1 MLRKENRIDISTN
14 LMVCQNGDFM
24 ESLRHNLSMYI
35 DTPEVTIK
43 NLSEESGIPFSTLNT
58 LLYGSSNDVKLSTV
72 ISLARALGISIDEL
86 VGSDTM
92 EPKMR
97 ESVRI
102 VRGLPEQSI
111 YLIRY
116 FIRHQQ
122 KIYKS
127 LDKSKKY
134 ISVLKPQ
141 IVNGV
146 IATTNAVDPMEIKN
160 VPEDIRTRVYL
171 GLKIPCDFYM
181 PYYLPDEIVLLAAD
195 RLALDG
201 ERCVITENGA
211 IHIATKKKVFEN
223 GIMHWKYSPLMTD
236 STYIPDDMIV
246 DKIGYVIGFLKPDGS
261 WGVR

>member
-1 MLRKENRIDISTN
+1 MLREENRIDISTN
-14 LMVCQNGDFM
+14 LTVCQNGDFM
-24 ESLRHNLSMYI
+24 NSLRRNLGMYI
-35 DTPEVTIK
+35 DTPEITIK

-58 LLYGSSNDVKLSTV
+58 LLYGTSNDVKLSTV
-72 ISLARALGISIDEL
+72 VSLAKALGISIDEL
-86 VGSDTM
+86 VGSGTM

-116 FIRHQQ
+116 FIRHQH

-146 IATTNAVDPMEIKN
+146 IETTNAVEPMEIKDI
-160 VPEDIRTRVYL
+160 PEDIRVRAYI
-171 GLKIPCDFYM
+171 GLKIPCDYYM
-181 PYYLPDEIVLLAAD
+181 PYYLPDEIVLIAAD

-211 IHIATKKKVFEN
+211 IHIAIKKKVLE
-223 GIMHWKYSPLMTD
+223 MLE
-236 STYIPDDMIV
+236 V
-246 DKIGYVIGFLKPDGS
+246 
-261 WGVR
+261 

>member
-1 MLRKENRIDISTN
+1 MLREENRIDISTN
-14 LMVCQNGDFM
+14 LTVCQNGDFM
-24 ESLRHNLSMYI
+24 ESLRRNLSMYI
-35 DTPEVTIK
+35 DTPEITIK
-43 NLSEESGIPFSTLNT
+43 NLSEASGVPFSTLNT
-58 LLYGSSNDVKLSTV
+58 LLYGTSNNVKLSTV
-72 ISLARALGISIDEL
+72 ISLAKALEISIDEL

-122 KIYKS
+122 KIYQS
-127 LDKSKKY
+127 FDSNGKY
-134 ISVLKPQ
+134 ISVLRPQ

-146 IATTNAVDPMEIKN
+146 IATTNAVDPMTIKD
-160 VPEDIRTRVYL
+160 VPEDVMSRAYL

-181 PYYLPDEIVLLAAD
+181 PYYLPGEIVLLAAD

-211 IHIATKKKVFEN
+211 IHIAIKKKVYEN
-223 GIMHWKYSPLMTD
+223 GTMHWKYSPLMTD
-236 STYIPDDMIV
+236 SAYIPDDMIV
-246 DKIGYVIGFLKPDGS
+246 DKIGYVIGFLNPDGS